1 MPYPHIFPPEG
12 SGFHP
17 TVVAQ
22 TMFVDRVDL
31 ATAERMLAR
40 VEASDAPMRVVQVR
54 VLGGAV
60 ARVPADATAYAHRAR
75 RIMLNVAAFYD
86 AAEHRRAR
94 QAWVDD
100 VVAALDQGIPG
111 VYVNFLGDDR
121 LEQVRRAYPDE
132 TWRRLI
138 HIKRRYDPTNLFRRN
153 HNILPANT

>member
-1 MPYPHIFPPEG
+1 
-12 SGFHP
+12 
-17 TVVAQ
+17 
-22 TMFVDRVDL
+22 
-31 ATAERMLAR
+31 
-40 VEASDAPMRVVQVR
+40 MRVVQVR